1 MGSRTARVYSLRT
14 APALALLLATCGPR
28 ASRVELEPQATIAAH
43 HGSVTLHAT
52 ALDDRGKPLP
62 ELRPAWSSSD
72 PETAS
77 VDGVGRVQGLRNG
90 EATLTAS
97 APGASA
103 ESKVKVWT
111 PTTLSAPDSFS
122 VKATGFP
129 VTLPIS
135 AQDKTGSRFFEPA
148 LELESSAPAVVG
160 LDGHGNIIALA
171 AGSATVTAR
180 NGDLM
185 VTVPVTVT
193 ALEFDGLVAGFD
205 AEMINNLAE
214 LSQAVGAG
222 VKVTVLSPKGSKK
235 TRVSADDPSKIK
247 KITHAA
253 IGLGVGSERL
263 LPATVTLRGSPVAP
277 VAATWTSS
285 DSAIVEVTAAGK
297 ATGRQKGSA
306 TLTASFGGRTAEVP
320 IHVK

>member
-1 MGSRTARVYSLRT
+1 MGSRTARVYSLRA
-14 APALALLLATCGPR
+14 APALALFLATCGPR
-28 ASRVELEPQATIAAH
+28 ASHVELEPQATIFAH

-52 ALDDRGKPLP
+52 ALDDRGTSLP
-62 ELRPAWSSSD
+62 ELRPVWSSSD

-77 VDGVGRVQGLRNG
+77 VDGAGQVQALRNG
-90 EATLTAS
+90 VVTITAS
-97 APGASA
+97 VSGASA
-103 ESKVKVWT
+103 DCKLKVWT
-111 PTTLSAPDSFS
+111 PTALSAPDSFNA
-122 VKATGFP
+122 KASGLP

-135 AQDKTGSRFFEPA
+135 AQDKMGARFFEPA
-148 LELESSAPAVVG
+148 LELQSNAPAVVG
-160 LDGHGNIIALA
+160 LDGHGNILPLTP
-171 AGSATVTAR
+171 GSATITAR
-180 NGDLM
+180 NGDL
-185 VTVPVTVT
+185 TAKLPVTVT

-222 VKVTVLSPKGSKK
+222 VQVTVVSPKGPKK
-235 TRVSADDPSKIK
+235 TRVSADDPSR
-247 KITHAA
+247 ITHATV
-253 IGLGVGSERL
+253 GLSLGSERV

-285 DSAIVEVTAAGK
+285 DTAVVEVTAAGK

-306 TLTASFGGRTAEVP
+306 TLTATFGGRTAEVP